1 MLTIGADA
9 LRMQGLRLM
18 ANWTSDDM
26 PPQRGRSAVVTGT
39 GGLGFET
46 ALALARAGAAVVIA
60 GRNARNG
67 AEAIARIHGL
77 IATANVR
84 FEQLDLASLTSIAAF
99 GARMRSQSTSLDL
112 LINNAG
118 VMRPPKRLETVDG
131 FEIQL
136 GTNHL
141 GHFALT
147 AQLLP
152 LLRNGVGARVVT
164 LSSVAAHAATIDF
177 DDLQAERRYEPMSV
191 YGQSKLACLM
201 FAYELQRRSDAGDW
215 GIASLAAHPGLSKTD
230 LLLKAP
236 GAEGRINPMFRL
248 VRMTMQSPA
257 QGALSTLFA
266 ATAPEATPG
275 GFYGPN
281 RLRETRGHPAP
292 SRIAPQAKDASGAA
306 RLWRESERLTGAVFA
321 ARIHGAGQ

>member
-1 MLTIGADA
+1 
-9 LRMQGLRLM
+9 M

-26 PPQRGRSAVVTGT
+26 PPQRGRSAIVTGT

-46 ALALARAGAAVVIA
+46 ALALARAGAAVIVA
-60 GRNARNG
+60 GRNARSG
-67 AEAIARIHGL
+67 AEAIARIHAQV
-77 IATANVR
+77 ATAAIR
-84 FEQLDLASLTSIAAF
+84 FEHLDLASLSSIAGF
-99 GARMRSQSTSLDL
+99 GARMRSQTASLDL

-118 VMRPPKRLETVDG
+118 VMRPPRRLETVDG

-152 LLRNGVGARVVT
+152 LLRKGVDARVVT
-164 LSSVAAHAATIDF
+164 LSSIAAHAAAIDF

-201 FAYELQRRSDAGDW
+201 FAYELQRHSDAGDW
-215 GIASLAAHPGLSKTD
+215 GIASLAAHPGLSKTE

-236 GAEGRINPMFRL
+236 GAEGKINPVFRL

-257 QGALSTLFA
+257 QGALPTLFA
-266 ATAPEATPG
+266 ATAPEAAPG

-281 RLRETRGHPAP
+281 RMRETRGHPAP
-292 SRIAPQAKDASGAA
+292 SRVAPQAKDATAAA
-306 RLWRESERLTGAVFA
+306 RLWRESERLTGADFTAQV
-321 ARIHGAGQ
+321 RLDGAGR